1 MSAKENTTK
10 FNKDNNNYNER
21 TTNTLNQQQD
31 AINKTLD
38 SILNNV
44 KRTTDEATREIPRY
58 TQRIAEYQEQ
68 TIQTVR
74 DIASDYIEAQK
85 QVIGSF
91 QSQVDRNNNGAW
103 DLYNPQKIAENH
115 AVMVNNFTSYLL
127 NTSNLINNALASN
140 MRVYNTALEQTRD
153 NVKACAKTNT
163 QFIQSVNSQNK
174 EVNFTRS
181 LTTPPYSQILKTV
194 SERLTYSNDLIDI
207 NQSTENQK
215 KKDKKPKRIL
225 IAEPDSDIHVLYS
238 LFTKQYGFSISDV
251 KVVQNGNKCLEIIH
265 SNRNDNNENNKENN
279 DYDIFIVDT
288 HLSDISG
295 FEVARKIR
303 NRLPHKR
310 IILTTTYSL
319 DNISSMIDSIG
330 IKSQDVLFK
339 PFSYYDLVSILKEPG
354 MSNN

>member
-1 MSAKENTTK
+1 MSIIKSLIHTLIYLSNVYIYMSAKENTTK

-38 SILNNV
+38 NTLNNV

-91 QSQVDRNNNGAW
+91 QSQVYRNNNGVW
-103 DLYNPQKIAENH
+103 NWFNPQRIAENH
-115 AVMVNNFTSYLL
+115 AVAVNNFTSYLV

-163 QFIQSVNSQNK
+163 NFIQSFDSQNR
-174 EVNFTRS
+174 ERNF
-181 LTTPPYSQILKTV
+181 
-194 SERLTYSNDLIDI
+194 
-207 NQSTENQK
+207 
-215 KKDKKPKRIL
+215 
-225 IAEPDSDIHVLYS
+225 
-238 LFTKQYGFSISDV
+238 IS
-251 KVVQNGNKCLEIIH
+251 
-265 SNRNDNNENNKENN
+265 
-279 DYDIFIVDT
+279 
-288 HLSDISG
+288 
-295 FEVARKIR
+295 
-303 NRLPHKR
+303 P
-310 IILTTTYSL
+310 
-319 DNISSMIDSIG
+319 
-330 IKSQDVLFK
+330 
-339 PFSYYDLVSILKEPG
+339 
-354 MSNN
+354 

>member
-10 FNKDNNNYNER
+10 FNKDNNNFNER

-38 SILNNV
+38 NTLNNV

-68 TIQTVR
+68 TIQTIR
-74 DIASDYIEAQK
+74 DIASDCIEAQK

-91 QSQVDRNNNGAW
+91 QSQVDKNSGINGVW

-163 QFIQSVNSQNK
+163 NFIQSV
-174 EVNFTRS
+174 
-181 LTTPPYSQILKTV
+181 
-194 SERLTYSNDLIDI
+194 
-207 NQSTENQK
+207 
-215 KKDKKPKRIL
+215 
-225 IAEPDSDIHVLYS
+225 
-238 LFTKQYGFSISDV
+238 
-251 KVVQNGNKCLEIIH
+251 
-265 SNRNDNNENNKENN
+265 
-279 DYDIFIVDT
+279 
-288 HLSDISG
+288 
-295 FEVARKIR
+295 
-303 NRLPHKR
+303 
-310 IILTTTYSL
+310 
-319 DNISSMIDSIG
+319 
-330 IKSQDVLFK
+330 
-339 PFSYYDLVSILKEPG
+339 
-354 MSNN
+354 

>member
-38 SILNNV
+38 NTLNNV

-91 QSQVDRNNNGAW
+91 QSQVYRNNNGVW
-103 DLYNPQKIAENH
+103 NWFNPQRIAENH
-115 AVMVNNFTSYLL
+115 AVAVNNFTSYLV

-163 QFIQSVNSQNK
+163 NFIQSFDSQNR
-174 EVNFTRS
+174 ERNF
-181 LTTPPYSQILKTV
+181 
-194 SERLTYSNDLIDI
+194 
-207 NQSTENQK
+207 
-215 KKDKKPKRIL
+215 
-225 IAEPDSDIHVLYS
+225 
-238 LFTKQYGFSISDV
+238 IS
-251 KVVQNGNKCLEIIH
+251 
-265 SNRNDNNENNKENN
+265 
-279 DYDIFIVDT
+279 
-288 HLSDISG
+288 
-295 FEVARKIR
+295 
-303 NRLPHKR
+303 P
-310 IILTTTYSL
+310 
-319 DNISSMIDSIG
+319 
-330 IKSQDVLFK
+330 
-339 PFSYYDLVSILKEPG
+339 
-354 MSNN
+354 